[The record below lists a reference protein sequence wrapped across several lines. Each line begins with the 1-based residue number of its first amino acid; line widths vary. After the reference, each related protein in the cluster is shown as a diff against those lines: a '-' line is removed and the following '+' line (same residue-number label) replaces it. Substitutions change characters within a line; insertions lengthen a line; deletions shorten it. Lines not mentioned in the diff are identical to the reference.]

1 MPTPVPLQHTIEEIS
16 SNWQEDT
23 LASKMG
29 SNFQTAQK
37 QYQKQDSKRKLESSL
52 GKKKKENQKSRIN
65 DNTYV
70 TKPPP
75 GKRQKNGKAWTRV
88 TPCLCR
94 ISRWEYLYLCS
105 CVCRSECYIWVL
117 LQLCST
123 CFIIIIK
130 LSW

>member
-1 MPTPVPLQHTIEEIS
+1 MPTPVPLQHTIEETS

-29 SNFQTAQK
+29 SNFQTALK
-37 QYQKQDSKRKLESSL
+37 QYQKQDSKRKLESSQ

-75 GKRQKNGKAWTRV
+75 GKRQKNVKAWT
-88 TPCLCR
+88 
-94 ISRWEYLYLCS
+94 
-105 CVCRSECYIWVL
+105 
-117 LQLCST
+117 
-123 CFIIIIK
+123 
-130 LSW
+130 